1 MNQRGGEEGD
11 PVNPLPVGLALV
23 VMVVE
28 IVSLAA
34 TDGTQEFSVGAGRE
48 YVTPQTKQSLNQGEE
63 HQMKHKK
70 VDV

>member
-34 TDGTQEFSVGAGRE
+34 TDGAEEFGVGAGRE
-48 YVTPQTKQSLNQGEE
+48 CMTPAMTA
-63 HQMKHKK
+63 
-70 VDV
+70 